1 MEESTLSPDRSEI
14 ARASDSN
21 DRASLY
27 MLVDFV
33 YSSFAS
39 LTVNVRLAAIVGA
52 GVGVGV
58 GLVLTVAVL
67 VVALLSI
74 AMGCEEGGSIV
85 TIILV

>member
-52 GVGVGV
+52 GVGVG
-58 GLVLTVAVL
+58 LVLTVAVL
-67 VVALLSI
+67 MVAVVLSII
-74 AMGCEEGGSIV
+74 AMGCEGGGSIV

>member
-52 GVGVGV
+52 GVGVG
-58 GLVLTVAVL
+58 LVLTVAVL

>member
-52 GVGVGV
+52 GVGVE
-58 GLVLTVAVL
+58 LVPTVAVL

>member
-21 DRASLY
+21 ERASLY

-39 LTVNVRLAAIVGA
+39 LTVNVRLAAIVG
-52 GVGVGV
+52 V
-58 GLVLTVAVL
+58 
-67 VVALLSI
+67 
-74 AMGCEEGGSIV
+74 
-85 TIILV
+85 